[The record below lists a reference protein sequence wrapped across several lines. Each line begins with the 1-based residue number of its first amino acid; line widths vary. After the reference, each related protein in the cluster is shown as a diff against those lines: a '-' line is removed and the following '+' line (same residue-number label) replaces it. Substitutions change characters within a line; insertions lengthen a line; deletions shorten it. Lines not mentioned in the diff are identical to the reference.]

1 MELSSLHTILKQE
14 GTSQVERLLPAFDA
28 SYVKITEHS
37 VLDHL
42 RFAEEYSQFLVYLR
56 ADGKNEKLEKQ
67 TWKNF
72 FSHDSTTLVAS
83 IASHDI
89 NKIKLHYASLYNSF
103 TKTPLVFNFIKLI
116 TYTGIWVTQ
125 LDNWLKASAPS
136 SLLYKDLSL
145 TIAAELSPK
154 LVKLK
159 EYYLSTKIFGPQQQ
173 TFEEQFNLSAL
184 QAVWGNLHKITSP
197 DQTIFIGNSEEEKL
211 INAAI
216 YIKAIFEAFL
226 KTVGNTVQSAPRYL
240 DDSLENDARHAPH
253 MALFLSFLQIFEYGQ
268 QQMNTLTKR
277 HLEFYYQRF
286 LQIPV
291 RGPVADQAT
300 ILFNLTKGMP
310 PFSLPVNSALIA
322 GKDADNRQQTY
333 LTDRELLVTNAK
345 VEAIKTI
352 YIDHSANVIKGVYGA
367 AIANSADGKGA
378 AFKTDNTSWDL
389 FGKASAKLAADT
401 GFALAS
407 PQLYFKEGTRTI
419 TLEFT
424 LNLPLGTPSI
434 EGELDLKLFSFYL
447 TSTKGWITTIPA
459 TNATTGEVSIKSLSL
474 SFPDA
479 TNSME
484 GNVGANG
491 GGGSGSEAGIGSI
504 PARGVSALM
513 TIILNIPTA
522 TAKAVI
528 GYSEVIHG
536 DHYHTVYPILKAII
550 NYPPLNDLSS
560 SIPLASTAT
569 TLKPPTATGTS
580 IGEFWTINEQRNLL
594 QQATISALKISA
606 RTGNL
611 ILNNQPDAPIPGAA
625 INTNTNTSTPT
636 QPLDSGIGGL
646 SLLQAAS
653 DEGELDTTKPF
664 LPFTATPRIG
674 SSFYLNA
681 PEFSNKPISNAA
693 IYLEW
698 LLPDNFAS
706 YYQPYGILYSDNNFQ
721 VSIDLLSAQVFKNE
735 GVYSLF
741 DTADSTHLISLNDL
755 DSSTFGTIL
764 NAGDQTAQAAIGIR
778 QKEGTL
784 RMSLL
789 KDFGASIYPQLIVGS
804 LMQKSGNLTLTP
816 EDTANLKSEIEAY
829 PLVFTQDAKIK
840 TQLKTLANTPNIP
853 DQQIYSAVSQG
864 IKLHLVKQNLT
875 IQPAQANS
883 AALPLSAA
891 SGNKSAVSNLI
902 DKLSNLIMLGNFSA
916 SAGSGNSSS
925 TTPAPA
931 YGDASTS
938 PAGTGAAP
946 ANAGSASAS
955 AGSANASSGAASA
968 SAGSAP
974 PAGSIPAAPTVQVN
988 PTVDYVMR
996 KETENHLELVSKLA
1010 ATGIMNLRAQGPVTE
1025 QQIDDLVNQTLS
1037 QQQPAY
1043 LQALT
1048 SSAQNLIKVLSI
1060 PPPPYTPQLKS
1071 VQLAYDSS
1079 RDFSAEYDTFYH
1091 VLPFGISTQKS
1102 LDNLFPQFKGPLSSS
1117 LFEGQLLIGL
1127 AGVEAPQ
1134 QLALFFQILDGSN
1147 TEFGPPPTV
1156 TWSYLQKDN
1165 WKIFPNDELM
1175 ADSTY
1180 SLQNKGI
1187 IIFDLPS
1194 DMDLGTE
1201 QNQELNLLWL
1211 RASITGTAINLP
1223 RIAAISPNAVTA
1235 TFTDQDNSPEHY
1247 TQPLPAGTISKML
1260 SKPAQISTLSQP
1272 VATTGAR
1279 QTELAQQYFT
1289 RVSERLRHKQRAV
1302 TNWDYEHLLLQE
1314 FPSVYKVKCLNNFFV
1329 NRAIA
1334 DDKGKF
1340 IPGHLSLVLIPDLR
1354 NQTAAETI
1362 PLKPRVTYK
1371 QLIDAEKYLSDYSA
1385 PQVQVHAVN
1394 AAFDVVK
1401 VKCTVKFRTGL
1412 DNGSQV
1418 KKLNAD
1424 LIAYLAPWTVNTSV
1438 DISFQVKIYASS
1450 LLDFI
1455 DKRSYV
1461 DYVTGFDMY
1470 CNDSV
1475 LPLVETVA
1483 STPFSIMVSAPKHD
1497 ISYIET

>member
-14 GTSQVERLLPAFDA
+14 GTSQVERLLPAFDT
-28 SYVKITEHS
+28 SYVKITEQS

-42 RFAEEYSQFLVYLR
+42 RFAEEYSQFLVYLKG
-56 ADGKNEKLEKQ
+56 DGKNEKLEKQ

-72 FSHDSTTLVAS
+72 FSNDSTTLVAS
-83 IASHDI
+83 IASHNI
-89 NKIKLHYASLYNSF
+89 TKIKLHYASLYNVFS
-103 TKTPLVFNFIKLI
+103 KTPLIFNFLKLI
-116 TYTGIWVTQ
+116 TYTGIWVIQ
-125 LDNWLKASAPS
+125 LDDWLKSSAPG

-145 TIAAELSPK
+145 TIVAELSPK
-154 LVKLK
+154 LIKLK

-173 TFEEQFNLSAL
+173 TFEEQFNLSSL

-216 YIKAIFEAFL
+216 YINAIFEAFL

-240 DDSLENDARHAPH
+240 DDSLENDATHAPH

-268 QQMNTLTKR
+268 QQMNTLTQR

-291 RGPVADQAT
+291 RGPAADQAT
-300 ILFNLTKGMP
+300 ILFNLTKGIP
-310 PFSLPVNSALIA
+310 PYLLPVNSALIA
-322 GKDADNRQQTY
+322 GKDADNKQQTY
-333 LTDRELLVTNAK
+333 LTDRELLVTNAR

-352 YIDHSANVIKGVYGA
+352 YIDHGANVIKGIYGA
-367 AIANSADGKGA
+367 AIANSADGMGA
-378 AFKTDNTSWDL
+378 PFKTDNISWNL
-389 FGKASAKLAADT
+389 FGKSSTKLAADT

-419 TLEFT
+419 TLEFQ
-424 LNLPLGTPSI
+424 LNLPIGTSGTA
-434 EGELDLKLFSFYL
+434 GELDPKLFSFYL
-447 TSTKGWITTIPA
+447 TSTKGWISTVPA
-459 TNATTGEVSIKSLSL
+459 INAKTGEIIIKSLSL
-474 SFPDA
+474 IFLEAAIVMEEDA
-479 TNSME
+479 S
-484 GNVGANG
+484 VGLDSATAA
-491 GGGSGSEAGIGSI
+491 GSGTTTGTGSI
-504 PARGVSALM
+504 PITGVSALL

-522 TAKAVI
+522 TSKAVV
-528 GYSEVIHG
+528 GYNEAVHL
-536 DHYHTVYPILKAII
+536 DHYHTVYPVLKAII
-550 NYPPLNDLSS
+550 NYLPLPDVTDTTAFTSTPTTPETSTSTVMNPEPSTDQTDSQGW
-560 SIPLASTAT
+560 SI
-569 TLKPPTATGTS
+569 
-580 IGEFWTINEQRNLL
+580 NNQRNLL
-594 QQATISALKISA
+594 QQATIKTLKISA
-606 RTGNL
+606 KTGNL
-611 ILNNQPDAPIPGAA
+611 NLNNQLEAA
-625 INTNTNTSTPT
+625 SIATVNPNTDTSILT
-636 QPLDSGIGGL
+636 QSPDSGMGGL
-646 SLLQAAS
+646 TLLQAAS

-721 VSIDLLSAQVFKNE
+721 VGIDLLSAQVFKNE
-735 GVYSLF
+735 GVYPLF
-741 DTADSTHLISLNDL
+741 DTKDSTHLISLNDL

-764 NAGDQTAQAAIGIR
+764 DAGDQITQAAIGIR

-784 RMSLL
+784 RLSLL

-864 IKLHLVKQNLT
+864 IKLHLVKQNLP
-875 IQPAQANS
+875 IQPVKAS
-883 AALPLSAA
+883 SDTLPLSDA
-891 SGNKSAVSNLI
+891 SGTKSAISNLI

-916 SAGSGNSSS
+916 
-925 TTPAPA
+925 P
-931 YGDASTS
+931 
-938 PAGTGAAP
+938 
-946 ANAGSASAS
+946 
-955 AGSANASSGAASA
+955 ANASSFQATGGA
-968 SAGSAP
+968 
-974 PAGSIPAAPTVQVN
+974 PATPSMQVN

-996 KETENHLELVSKLA
+996 KETENHLELVSKLS
-1010 ATGIMNLRAQGPVTE
+1010 ATGIMNLRSEGPVSE

-1043 LQALT
+1043 LQAVT

-1079 RDFSAEYDTFYH
+1079 RSFSGDYDTFYH
-1091 VLPFGISTQKS
+1091 ILPFGVSTQSS
-1102 LDNLFPQFKGPLSSS
+1102 LGNLFPQFRGPISTS
-1117 LFEGQLLIGL
+1117 LLEGQLLIGL
-1127 AGVEAPQ
+1127 AGVEATQ

-1147 TEFGPPPTV
+1147 SEFGPPPQV
-1156 TWSYLQKDN
+1156 TWSYLQEDN
-1165 WKIFPNDELM
+1165 WKIFPMDELI

-1187 IIFDLPS
+1187 IVFDLPN
-1194 DMDLGTE
+1194 DIDLGTE

-1211 RASITGTAINLP
+1211 RASITGAAINLP
-1223 RIAAISPNAVTA
+1223 RITAISPNAVTA
-1235 TFTDQDNSPEHY
+1235 AFSDDNNSPEHY
-1247 TQPLPAGTISKML
+1247 TQPLPAGTISKMA

-1279 QTELAQQYFT
+1279 QTELAPQYFT

-1302 TNWDYEHLLLQE
+1302 TNWDYEHILLQE

-1340 IPGHLSLVLIPDLR
+1340 IPGHLSIVLIPDLR
-1354 NQTAAETI
+1354 NQTAAETVT
-1362 PLKPRVTYK
+1362 LKPRVTYK
-1371 QLIDAEKYLSDYSA
+1371 QLIDAEKYLSDYCA
-1385 PQVQVHAVN
+1385 PQIQVHAVN
-1394 AAFDVVK
+1394 SAFDVVK

-1412 DNGSQV
+1412 DNGSQM

-1424 LIAYLAPWTVNTSV
+1424 LIAYLAPWTVNISF

-1461 DYVTGFDMY
+1461 DYVTRFDMY

-1497 ISYIET
+1497 ISYIEN